1 MSIGATCLK
10 ALSASPQLKNSSCW
24 MRFWEGLESNLRA
37 LSAKQR
43 EELDYR
49 EKRYLENPARVF
61 PGSVIERG
69 NAPSGIHAHPSAY
82 RSHTLN
88 FWRYSGRNSL
98 PIPGLSGART
108 ALFTM
113 RSRSNVD
120 PAPLKLPD
128 SM

>member
-1 MSIGATCLK
+1 
-10 ALSASPQLKNSSCW
+10 
-24 MRFWEGLESNLRA
+24 MRFWEVLESNLPA

-49 EKRYLENPARVF
+49 EKRYLENPARVL
-61 PGSVIERG
+61 PWERYPCNHVERG
-69 NAPSGIHAHPSAY
+69 NVPSGIHTHPSAY

-113 RSRSNVD
+113 RSRSSVD
-120 PAPLKLPD
+120 PVPLKLPD